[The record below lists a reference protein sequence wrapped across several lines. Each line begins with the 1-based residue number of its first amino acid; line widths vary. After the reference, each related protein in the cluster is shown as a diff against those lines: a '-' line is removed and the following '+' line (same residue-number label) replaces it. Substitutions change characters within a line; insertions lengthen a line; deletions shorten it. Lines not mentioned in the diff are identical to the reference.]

1 MKKHSLLFALLLV
14 FGLVMAACA
23 RPPIQHMNMAHD
35 AVIRAESDA
44 NAVNYASGLLV
55 RARDTLT
62 RMQNEADARR
72 FDTASSFADEAIS
85 LAERAIA
92 EGRAG
97 ALRARDE
104 AANLINNLTV
114 PLAETTN
121 ALNAARHTNNLNLDF
136 GALSE
141 DLYAARQSYD
151 DARRSYAA
159 NDYIDALAHGHNARS
174 LLLEINADLNQAAQL
189 ALRK

>member
-1 MKKHSLLFALLLV
+1 MKKHNLLLAALFV
-14 FGLVMAACA
+14 FGLIMAACA

-44 NAVNYASGLLV
+44 DAVNYASGLLV

-72 FDTASSFADEAIS
+72 FEAATNFADEAIS
-85 LAERAIA
+85 LAERAIV

-97 ALRARDE
+97 AVRARDE
-104 AANLINNLTV
+104 AATLINNLTA

-121 ALNAARHTNNLNLDF
+121 ALNAARHADHLNLDF

-141 DLYAARQSYD
+141 DLYSARQNYD
-151 DARRSYAA
+151 DARRSYA
-159 NDYIDALAHGHNARS
+159 NNNYIDAIAYGHNARS